1 MSAIFDIELGWYH
14 DNSSLEKSKDF
25 FVSKGRIKMKRTR
38 IKEIFSQKKEME
50 VYICCWIRTNRAQAQ
65 FGFLNVNDGSC
76 LTNLQ
81 VVYDSKLSNFEEIS
95 KFRVGMALGI
105 SGKVVLTPTMKQP
118 LELHAT
124 EVTLLG
130 DCPEDYPIQPKRHTR
145 EYLRDVAHLRP
156 RTNLFHAV
164 FRIRSVAAMAIHSY
178 FQKNGYVY
186 VHTPLITCADC
197 EGSDQ
202 MFKITTLNMEN
213 LPKTEEGKVDFS
225 KDLFGK
231 QAFITGSGQLHGE
244 TFAMAFSDIYTF
256 GPTFRTENSNTQTHA
271 NEFWMIEPE
280 MAFCDLEGLMDI
292 EEEMLK
298 YVIRYVCNEC
308 AEEIEFCDQFVEKGL
323 KQKLLDLVNSSFVR
337 ISHHDVVDILLKSKQ
352 NFEFKPSYTDDIA
365 KEHEK
370 YITDYFNGPVFI
382 TNWPKDIK
390 AYYMKLNPDG
400 ETVAA
405 VDLVVPHAGELMGGS
420 QREEKLDVLLKRME
434 ECHISKEGMEWY
446 LDTRRYGG
454 CVHSGFGMGFERLIM
469 YLTGI
474 ENIRD
479 SIPFPRTPKNCKY

>member
-1 MSAIFDIELGWYH
+1 MKRD
-14 DNSSLEKSKDF
+14 
-25 FVSKGRIKMKRTR
+25 RIKTLLAN
-38 IKEIFSQKKEME
+38 KKEKQATI
-50 VYICCWIRTNRAQAQ
+50 YGWIRTNRAQAQ
-65 FGFLNVNDGSC
+65 FGFLNINDGST

-81 VVYDSKLSNFEEIS
+81 VVYDNKLDNFEDVS
-95 KFRVGMALGI
+95 KFRVGVSVMIEGAI
-105 SGKVVLTPTMKQP
+105 ILTPTMKQP

-124 EVTLLG
+124 KIIMLG
-130 DCPEDYPIQPKRHTR
+130 DCPENYPIQPKRHTM
-145 EYLRDVAHLRP
+145 EFLRDNAHLRA
-156 RTNLFHAV
+156 RTNLFNAI
-164 FRIRSVAAMAIHSY
+164 FRIRSVAAMAIHTY
-178 FQKNGYVY
+178 FQSHGYVY

-202 MFKITTLNMEN
+202 MFKITTLDMNN
-213 LPKTEEGKVDFS
+213 LPFTEDGKVHFS

-231 QAFITGSGQLHGE
+231 QAWITGSGQLQGE

-256 GPTFRTENSNTQTHA
+256 GPTFRTENSNTKTHA

-298 YVIRYVCNEC
+298 YVITYIMEH
-308 AEEIEFCDQFVEKGL
+308 AEAEINFCDQFVEKGL
-323 KQKLLDLVNSSFVR
+323 KEKLNSIVNSKFIR
-337 ISHHDVVDILLKSKQ
+337 ISHHDVIDILLKANQKW
-352 NFEFKPSYTDDIA
+352 EFKPSYDEDIA

-390 AYYMKLNPDG
+390 AYYMKVNADG
-400 ETVAA
+400 KTVAA

-420 QREEKLDVLLKRME
+420 QREENLDMLLKRM
-434 ECHISKEGMEWY
+434 KEMNIDPSNIEWY

-454 CVHSGFGMGFERLIM
+454 CIHSGFGMGFERLIM
-469 YLTGI
+469 YVTGV

-479 SIPFPRTPKNCKY
+479 VIPFPRTPKNCNY